1 MSNYWKSNFQTSNFQ
16 TSKLTKRLHSEASF
30 SDSDT
35 KLAKPKV
42 PSLTKLF
49 YSIKDTVC
57 SLWFHHGPFCS
68 GMDPTCSS
76 LCMVPHWSAKVPSLS
91 TMILLVCI
99 RDLMWFCQG
108 FYIFYFITFPRWDTW
123 WCLHSNHHSITI
135 ASWICLSSARIPSWL
150 YHGFLQVQGC
160 PDLSPRAE

>member
-1 MSNYWKSNFQTSNFQ
+1 MALNGHNPIQLASIELPNIIAECQITESQIFQTSNLQ

-68 GMDPTCSS
+68 GMDPTCRS

-91 TMILLVCI
+91 TLILLVFYQGSDVI
-99 RDLMWFCQG
+99 LSG
-108 FYIFYFITFPRWDTW
+108 FYFVI
-123 WCLHSNHHSITI
+123 
-135 ASWICLSSARIPSWL
+135 LS
-150 YHGFLQVQGC
+150 HFLDGTH
-160 PDLSPRAE
+160 DAYI